1 LQIPLRTS
9 ATVEDY
15 VARQEWRDAHLS
27 CCPLHPRSGCSF
39 RRHGS
44 YARLTSP
51 GVRIARWYCPQ
62 GRMTFSLLPD
72 FLAARLPGQLS
83 TIERAVMV
91 IATARSM
98 EAAADALRGPEIG
111 LPGAVRWLRRRVMAM
126 RRSITAVKLMAPDVL
141 ERAARGDDTP
151 ILPKLRRALP
161 SSTLNDLPVPLGFAS
176 MAIGDD
182 CSMHMVSGIASPDGD
197 HQHDAGPDGISAASY
212 PGSVKVT
219 GCSPCR
225 PNQPSRPP
233 PRIFTVFGA
242 LTAA

>member
-1 LQIPLRTS
+1 MQIPLRTS

-15 VARQEWRDAHLS
+15 VARQEWRSAHLS
-27 CCPLHPRSGCSF
+27 CCPLHSRSGCSL

-72 FLAARLPGQLS
+72 FLAARLPGQLA

-91 IATARSM
+91 VTAARSM

-111 LPGAVRWLRRRVMAM
+111 LPGAIRWLRRRVMAM
-126 RRSITAVKLMAPDVL
+126 QRSITAVKLMAPDVL
-141 ERAARGDDTP
+141 ERAATGDDAP

-176 MAIGDD
+176 MAICDA
-182 CSMHMVSGIASPDGD
+182 CSMHTVSGVIPATVSGTASPRRR
-197 HQHDAGPDGISAASY
+197 
-212 PGSVKVT
+212 
-219 GCSPCR
+219 SPTRC
-225 PNQPSRPP
+225 
-233 PRIFTVFGA
+233 GA
-242 LTAA
+242 